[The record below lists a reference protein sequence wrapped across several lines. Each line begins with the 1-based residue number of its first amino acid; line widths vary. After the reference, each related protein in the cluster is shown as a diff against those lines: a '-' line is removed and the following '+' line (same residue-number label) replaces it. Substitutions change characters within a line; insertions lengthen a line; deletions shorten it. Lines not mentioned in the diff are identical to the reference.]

1 MLKNSTLI
9 RLDKGLWS
17 SCYKFFVVCLTL
29 MTTTLSAQT
38 QTASGTII
46 SDKDKSPLV
55 GASVM
60 EKGTTNG
67 TIADVDG
74 NFSLRL
80 AKTPATLVVSFVGHN
95 TKEFQVTGAQSGI
108 SIELAEGVL
117 NEVVVTAFGM
127 SREKKALPYAVT
139 QLEGTKFQEVRTAN
153 LGNALSGKVAGVNIS
168 PPSTGAGGSSRITIR
183 GGSSLGGNDQ
193 PLFVVNGV
201 PMESSNFGQAG
212 LWGGNDQG
220 DGLAMFNPDD
230 IENVSVL
237 KGNTA
242 AALYGARAANGVI
255 MITTKSG
262 KSRKGMGITFNS
274 NLTSDRAID
283 RTDFQNQYGQGLD
296 GKKFTTQTE
305 ALDNSTQIWGSK
317 FDGANTVQF
326 DGVQRPYS
334 NLGETIN
341 GFYRTGQTL
350 NNALSFSGGNESG
363 NYRLAVSDLRNN
375 DIMPNASF
383 TRQTA
388 NLNVNS
394 KMKKLTLSL
403 STQYTKQNAKNRPR
417 LSDSPG
423 NANFSVITKPAN
435 IPYSLIQGI
444 PDAKGDTKLG
454 AKADL
459 SELRY
464 QGNTFVTNPY
474 WAANQFFRSDITDR
488 LVGNTSARYD
498 ITDWLYVMGRLGTD
512 LSSRDEARSEGYGTA
527 YIPFGS
533 YTEQFQT
540 VRQDNVDIFV
550 GGNKSFGKISLD
562 YLGGGTRSRSYSET
576 KGAGGGELVV
586 PFFHSLNNVKAPSR
600 IFGYSA
606 TGVNSIFGNVNV
618 GYNSWLYLNLTGRQD
633 QFSTLSS
640 ANNTLFYPSVGVS
653 AVLSD
658 AVKLPDVVTFA
669 KVRTS
674 WAQVGGG
681 APNPYALNVTY
692 GLQPAPHGN
701 ANLGQINNGAIPNPN
716 LSPYASTELEV
727 GADLRFFRD
736 RLGIDFTFY
745 NRKTTNDILN
755 AGISATSGFGGT
767 TINIGELTNKGI
779 ELMVNGTIIDK
790 KDFQWEASFNFSN
803 NTSEAVNLGKNA
815 KGEPI
820 QFLNYEES
828 RVRGGERVRHILGQ
842 QLGVL
847 VGYKHRTDAQGRKFY
862 DANGYPVRTAD
873 VEILGM
879 GRHPIAGGLS
889 NTFRYKGVQLS
900 FLVDLRKGGKMFSAT
915 NRFAYAWG
923 LHQETLAGREGDLK
937 VDGVLFDAAANK
949 PTDQPISVTIPKDRI
964 DNYWGAY
971 AGITENTVY
980 DASFAKLRE
989 LSIGYTIRSKN
1000 LKKTPF
1006 ESVSISL
1013 VGRNLALLW
1022 SKIPNVD
1029 PESGY
1034 TVDGGS
1040 QGLEFFAMPQT
1051 RTMGL
1056 NLTANF

>member
-1 MLKNSTLI
+1 MFNNSRLI
-9 RLDKGLWS
+9 RLNKGLWS
-17 SCYKFFVVCLTL
+17 TYFKPLVACVVLMLTA
-29 MTTTLSAQT
+29 LSVQA

-46 SDKDKSPLV
+46 SEKDKSPLV

-60 EKGTTNG
+60 EKGTPNG
-67 TIADVDG
+67 AIANEDG
-74 NFSLRL
+74 NFTLKLS
-80 AKTPATLVVSFVGHN
+80 KTPATLVVSFVGHN
-95 TKEFQVTGAQSGI
+95 TKEVEVTGGQTGI
-108 SIELAEGVL
+108 SIELAEGTL
-117 NEVVVTAFGM
+117 GEVVVTAFGM

-139 QLEGTKFQEVRTAN
+139 QLEGSKFQEVRTAN
-153 LGNALSGKVAGVNIS
+153 LGNALTGKVAGVNIS
-168 PPSTGAGGSSRITIR
+168 PPATGAGGSSRITIR

-201 PMESSNFGQAG
+201 PMESGNFGQAG

-242 AALYGARAANGVI
+242 AALYGAKAANGVI

-262 KSRKGMGITFNS
+262 KGRKGMGITFNS
-274 NLTSDRAID
+274 NLTSDRAVD
-283 RTDFQNQYGQGLD
+283 MTDFQNQYGQGLD
-296 GKKFTTQTE
+296 GKKFTTQPD
-305 ALDNSTQIWGSK
+305 ALDNATQIWGTK
-317 FDGANTVQF
+317 FDNANTIQF
-326 DGVQRPYS
+326 DGVQRPYTH
-334 NLGETIN
+334 LGETIN

-350 NNALSFSGGNESG
+350 NNALSFSGGNETG
-363 NYRLAVSDLRNN
+363 NYRFSVSDLRNT
-375 DIMPNASF
+375 DIMPNAEF
-383 TRQTA
+383 KRQTA

-394 KMKKLTLSL
+394 KLKKLTLSL

-435 IPYSLIQGI
+435 IPYSLIQGV
-444 PDAKGDTKLG
+444 PDAAGVLKYG

-459 SELRY
+459 TEFRY

-474 WAANQFFRSDITDR
+474 WAAYQFYRSDVTDR
-488 LVGNTSARYD
+488 LVANTSARYD

-512 LSSRDEARSEGYGTA
+512 FTSRDEARTEAYGTA
-527 YIPFGS
+527 YKPTGD

-540 VRQDNVDIFV
+540 VRQDNYDIFV

-562 YLGGGTRSRSYSET
+562 YLAGGTRSRATSEI
-576 KGAGGGELVV
+576 KGSGGNELVV

-618 GYNSWLYLNLTGRQD
+618 GYGSWLYLNLTGRQD
-633 QFSTLSS
+633 QFSTLSPE
-640 ANNTLFYPSVGVS
+640 NNTLFYPSVGLS

-658 AVKLPDVVTFA
+658 AVKLPEVVTYA
-669 KVRTS
+669 KFRTS

-692 GLQPAPHGN
+692 GLQSAPHGN
-701 ANLGQINNGAIPNPN
+701 ANLGQINNGSIPNPN
-716 LSPYASTELEV
+716 LSPYTSTELEI
-727 GADLRFFRD
+727 GTDLRFFRD
-736 RLGIDFTFY
+736 RLGIDFTVY
-745 NRKTTNDILN
+745 NRRTTNDILN

-767 TINIGELTNKGI
+767 TINIGELTNKGV
-779 ELMVNGTIIDK
+779 ELLLNGTIIDK
-790 KDFQWEASFNFSN
+790 QDFQWEASINFSK

-815 KGEPI
+815 KGEAI

-847 VGYKHRTDAQGRKFY
+847 VGYRHRTDAQGRKYY

-873 VEILGM
+873 VEILGN
-879 GRHPIAGGLS
+879 GRHPIAGGFS
-889 NTFRYKGVQLS
+889 NTFRFKGVQLS
-900 FLVDLRKGGKMFSAT
+900 FLIDARKGGKMFSAT

-937 VDGVLFDAAANK
+937 VDGILFDAATNK

-980 DASFAKLRE
+980 DASFIKLRE
-989 LSIGYTIRSKN
+989 LSLGYTIRAKN
-1000 LKKTPF
+1000 LKRTPF

-1034 TVDGGS
+1034 TTDGGS

-1051 RTMGL
+1051 RTLGV